1 MTTPE
6 YTAPSPQEPKK
17 KTWVRR
23 HKIVTGVAGLAIVG
37 GTIAATSGGEPA
49 EAESKASS
57 SSAAK
62 SSESGSKKD
71 DPLSASSNEANKP
84 KNDIELGSV
93 TTDALGSAQVNVTIT
108 NNSSKTSDYWV
119 EVEFLDANGKRID
132 TGVASENAV
141 AAGQEVDS
149 QAVGLEQVPDGTITA
164 KVLTVD
170 RFATAGS

>member
-6 YTAPSPQEPKK
+6 YAAAPSPQEPKK
-17 KTWVRR
+17 KPWVRR
-23 HKIVTGVAGLAIVG
+23 HKFVTGVAGLAIVG
-37 GTIAATSGGEPA
+37 GTIAAASGGEPA

-57 SSAAK
+57 SAAK
-62 SSESGSKKD
+62 SSESDAKKD
-71 DPLSASSNEANKP
+71 DPLSVSSNKTNKP
-84 KNDIELGSV
+84 KNDIDLGSV
-93 TTDALGSAQVNVTIT
+93 TTDSLGSAQVDVTIT

-141 AAGQEVDS
+141 AAGQEVDT
-149 QAVGLEQVPDGTITA
+149 QAVGIEQVPDGTITA